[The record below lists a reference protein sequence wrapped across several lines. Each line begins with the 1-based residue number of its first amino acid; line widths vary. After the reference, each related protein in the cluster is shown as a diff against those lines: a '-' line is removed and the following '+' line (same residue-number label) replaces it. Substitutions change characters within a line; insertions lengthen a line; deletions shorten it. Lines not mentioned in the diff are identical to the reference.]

1 MKRREFLTT
10 GALAAGGAL
19 LSSRVTFAGTADG
32 KKPRLVFVILRG
44 ALDGLSAVPA
54 CGDPQ
59 YAALRGDLAIGRPGT
74 DGGALPLDGVFG
86 LHPSLSFMHK
96 SYAARELMVFQA
108 VASPYRDRSHFDGQ
122 NVLETGYP
130 QPHVVETGWLN
141 RALAAIPAAHAPEK
155 ERGISIAPTA
165 PLVMRGPAAVASWSP
180 SHLAPLDD
188 DTLQRISDL
197 YSRDP
202 TLGQK
207 LAEALA
213 AEAIADERMA
223 GTANT
228 MGAGG
233 RAATSAAASVGSM
246 MSGQADASGG
256 SMMNGQEGA
265 SDTMMSG
272 GAATGPEPGRG
283 ANRRPL
289 LAKRGMPGAQYAEVV
304 KAAARFLRQE
314 DGPQVAVFDTMG
326 WDTHFNEGGAK
337 GQLAVRL
344 AALDAALGALKA
356 GLGPVWNDTAV
367 LLATEFGRTV
377 AENGTRGTDHGT
389 ATAAYLLGGAVK
401 GGRVVADWP
410 GLSSRGLYQ
419 DRDLRP
425 TLDLRAVMKGLLAEQ
440 LGVPQRALESSVFS
454 ESREVRPLRDLV
466 RA

>member
-19 LSSRVTFAGTADG
+19 LSSRVTFAGTANG
-32 KKPRLVFVILRG
+32 RKPRLVFVILRG
-44 ALDGLSAVPA
+44 ALDGLAAVPA
-54 CGDPQ
+54 CGDPG
-59 YAALRGDLAIGRPGT
+59 YAQLRGDLAIGQPGT
-74 DGGALPLDGVFG
+74 DGGALALDGTFG
-86 LHPSLSFMHK
+86 LHPSLAFMQQ
-96 SYAARELMVFQA
+96 SYAARELIVFHA

-130 QPHVVETGWLN
+130 QPHAVETGWLN
-141 RALAAIPAAHAPEK
+141 RALAAIPAARATEK

-165 PLVMRGPAAVASWSP
+165 PLVMRGPAAVTSWSP

-197 YSRDP
+197 YSHDP
-202 TLGQK
+202 ALGQK

-213 AEAIADERMA
+213 AEAIADEK
-223 GTANT
+223 ANVASAD
-228 MGAGG
+228 GA
-233 RAATSAAASVGSM
+233 
-246 MSGQADASGG
+246 
-256 SMMNGQEGA
+256 
-265 SDTMMSG
+265 
-272 GAATGPEPGRG
+272 PGRR
-283 ANRRPL
+283 ANKRPL
-289 LAKRGMPGAQYAEVV
+289 LAKRGKPGAQYAEVV
-304 KAAARFLRQE
+304 EAAARFLRQE
-314 DGPQVAVFDTMG
+314 EGPQVAVFDTMG

-337 GQLAVRL
+337 GQLAGRL
-344 AALDAALGALKA
+344 ATLDAALGGLKA
-356 GLGPVWNDTAV
+356 GLGPVWSDTAV

-410 GLSSRGLYQ
+410 GLSPRGLYQ
-419 DRDLRP
+419 DRDLEP

-440 LGVPQRALESSVFS
+440 LGVPPRALESSVFPDS
-454 ESREVRPLRDLV
+454 GQARPLRGLL